1 MPPFLRVLELSTCWN
16 SSKMRSR
23 SSGAIPTPVSVT
35 ATWKLPSSTFA
46 RMLTDPASVNLIA
59 LLTRFRSTW
68 VRRRSS
74 PRPCGRSA
82 GASTSSASFFS
93 AASASV
99 ALTTS
104 STSSRI
110 E

>member
-23 SSGAIPTPVSVT
+23 SSGAMPTPVSVT
-35 ATWKLPSSTFA
+35 ATRKLPSSTLPGCS
-46 RMLTDPASVNLIA
+46 RQPASVNLIA
-59 LLTRFRSTW
+59 LLTRFISTW
-68 VRRRSS
+68 VSRRSS
-74 PRPCGRSA
+74 PRPRGRSA
-82 GASTSSASFFS
+82 GASTSRASFFS